1 MDFLQTLLD
10 NSTVPAFTAFI
21 LGILTAVSPCP
32 LATNITAV
40 GYVGKDIDSSHRIFI
55 NGLLYTLGRTFSY
68 TILGIILIS
77 LLRAG
82 ANIFAVKR
90 LVSEYGAMLT
100 GPALIVIGLLML
112 DVLKLNLPKL
122 NIGADRLKNISRN
135 GLGAILLG
143 ILFAL
148 AFCPT
153 SGLLYFGMLIPMA
166 AAESGGYLLPAIY
179 AIATGL
185 PVVLAAWII
194 AYSVA
199 GLGRFYNRMQ
209 TFEKWFRRITALLF
223 IGIGAYYTIALF
235 I

>member
-1 MDFLQTLLD
+1 MDFLHTLLD
-10 NSTVPAFTAFI
+10 NSTVPAFTSFI
-21 LGILTAVSPCP
+21 LGFLTAVSPCP
-32 LATNITAV
+32 LATNITAI

-82 ANIFAVKR
+82 VSIFAVKR
-90 LVSEYGAMLT
+90 FVSEYGAMLT

-112 DVLKLNLPKL
+112 DVFKLNLPKL
-122 NIGADRLKNISRN
+122 NVGADRLKKISRS
-135 GLGAILLG
+135 GIGAILLG

-223 IGIGAYYTIALF
+223 IAIGIYYTITFFL
-235 I
+235 